1 MKQIGVL
8 GLQGAYAKHLA
19 VLQQLDVQGVDVRK
33 PGDLEECHG
42 LILPGGESTTMTKL
56 INEIDMHDALLK
68 FSVDRPVFGTC
79 AGMILMAAKV
89 DDGRVKTLNLINI
102 EVERNGY
109 GRQIDSFIDEL
120 DVTTNGQAFSMR
132 GVFIRAPRI
141 KNMGDGVEV
150 LASVNGEPVLVQE
163 GHHMAAAFHP
173 ELTGETRIHN
183 YFSTLK
189 GEMSLG

>member
-1 MKQIGVL
+1 VKQIGVL

-19 VLQQLDVQGVDVRK
+19 ILQQLDVQAVDVRK

-42 LILPGGESTTMTKL
+42 LIIPGGESTTMTKL

-189 GEMSLG
+189 GEMSLA

>member
-19 VLQQLDVQGVDVRK
+19 VLHQLHLKAVDVRK

-42 LILPGGESTTMTKL
+42 LIIPGGESTTMTKL

-89 DDGRVKTLNLINI
+89 DDGRVKTLNLLDI
-102 EVERNGY
+102 EVERNAY

-120 DVTTNGQAFSMR
+120 DVTTNGQSFSMR

-189 GEMSLG
+189 GEMSLA

>member
-1 MKQIGVL
+1 VKQIGVL

-19 VLQQLDVQGVDVRK
+19 ILQQLDVQAVDVRK
-33 PGDLEECHG
+33 PEDLEECHG
-42 LILPGGESTTMTKL
+42 LIIPGGESTTMTKL

-89 DDGRVKTLNLINI
+89 DDGRVKTLNLLDI
-102 EVERNGY
+102 EVERNAY

-141 KNMGDGVEV
+141 KNMGEEVEV
-150 LASVNGEPVLVQE
+150 LASVNGEPVLVQQ

-189 GEMSLG
+189 GEMSLA

>member
-1 MKQIGVL
+1 VKQIGVL

-19 VLQQLDVQGVDVRK
+19 ILQQLDVQAVDVRK
-33 PGDLEECHG
+33 PEDLEECHG
-42 LILPGGESTTMTKL
+42 LIIPGGESTTMTKL
-56 INEIDMHDALLK
+56 INEIEMHDALLK

-89 DDGRVKTLNLINI
+89 DDGRVKTLNLLDI
-102 EVERNGY
+102 EVERNAY

-189 GEMSLG
+189 GEMSLA

>member
-1 MKQIGVL
+1 MKRIGVL

-19 VLQQLDVQGVDVRK
+19 ILQQLHLKAVDVRK
-33 PGDLEECHG
+33 PNDLEECHG
-42 LILPGGESTTMTKL
+42 LIIPGGESTTMTKL
-56 INEIDMHDALLK
+56 INEIEMHGALLK

-79 AGMILMAAKV
+79 AGMILMATKV
-89 DDGRVKTLNLINI
+89 DDDRVKTLNLMNI

-141 KNMGDGVEV
+141 KNMGEGVEV

-189 GEMSLG
+189 GEMSLA

>member
-19 VLQQLDVQGVDVRK
+19 ILQQLDVQAVDVRK

-42 LILPGGESTTMTKL
+42 LIIPGGESTTMTKL

-189 GEMSLG
+189 REISLA

>member
-19 VLQQLDVQGVDVRK
+19 ILQQLDVQAVDVRK

-42 LILPGGESTTMTKL
+42 LIIPGGESTTMTKL

-89 DDGRVKTLNLINI
+89 DDGRVKTLSLLDI

-120 DVTTNGQAFSMR
+120 DVTTNGQAFTMR

-189 GEMSLG
+189 GEMSLA

>member
-1 MKQIGVL
+1 MKRIGVL

-19 VLQQLDVQGVDVRK
+19 ILQQLHLKAVDVRK
-33 PGDLEECHG
+33 SEDLEECHG
-42 LILPGGESTTMTKL
+42 LIIPGGESTTMTKL
-56 INEIDMHDALLK
+56 INEIEMHGALLK

-79 AGMILMAAKV
+79 AGMILMATKV
-89 DDGRVKTLNLINI
+89 DDDRVKTLNLMNI

-141 KNMGDGVEV
+141 KNMGEGVEV

-189 GEMSLG
+189 REMSLA

>member
-19 VLQQLDVQGVDVRK
+19 ILQQIDVQAVDVRK

-42 LILPGGESTTMTKL
+42 LIIPGGESTTMTKL

-189 GEMSLG
+189 GGMSLA

>member
-19 VLQQLDVQGVDVRK
+19 VLQQLDVQAVDVRK

-42 LILPGGESTTMTKL
+42 LIIPGGESTTMTKL

-89 DDGRVKTLNLINI
+89 DDGRVKTLNLLDI
-102 EVERNGY
+102 EVERNAY

-141 KNMGDGVEV
+141 KNMGDDVEV

-189 GEMSLG
+189 GEMSLA

>member
-19 VLQQLDVQGVDVRK
+19 VLQQLDVQAVDVRK

-42 LILPGGESTTMTKL
+42 LIIPGGESTTMTKL

-89 DDGRVKTLNLINI
+89 DDGRVKTLNLLDI
-102 EVERNGY
+102 EVERNAY

-189 GEMSLG
+189 GEMSLA

>member
-1 MKQIGVL
+1 VKRIGVL

-19 VLQQLDVQGVDVRK
+19 ILQQLDVQAVDVRK
-33 PGDLEECHG
+33 AEDLEKCHG
-42 LILPGGESTTMTKL
+42 LIIPGGESTTMTKL

-79 AGMILMAAKV
+79 AGMILMATKV
-89 DDGRVKTLNLINI
+89 DDDRVETLNLLDI
-102 EVERNGY
+102 EVERNAY

-141 KNMGDGVEV
+141 KNIGDEVEV
-150 LASVNGEPVLVQE
+150 LASVNGEPVLVQQ

-189 GEMSLG
+189 GEMSLA

>member
-19 VLQQLDVQGVDVRK
+19 ILQQLDVQAVDVRK

-189 GEMSLG
+189 GEMSLA

>member
-19 VLQQLDVQGVDVRK
+19 ILQQLDVQAVDVRK
-33 PGDLEECHG
+33 PEDLEECHG
-42 LILPGGESTTMTKL
+42 LIIPGGESTTMTKL

-89 DDGRVKTLNLINI
+89 DDGRVKTLNLLDI
-102 EVERNGY
+102 EVERNAY
-109 GRQIDSFIDEL
+109 GRQVDSFIDEL

-189 GEMSLG
+189 GEMSLA

>member
-1 MKQIGVL
+1 MKRIGVL

-19 VLQQLDVQGVDVRK
+19 VLHQLNLKAVDVRK
-33 PGDLEECHG
+33 PNDLEECHG
-42 LILPGGESTTMTKL
+42 LIIPGGESTTMTKL
-56 INEIDMHDALLK
+56 INEIDMHDALLE

-79 AGMILMAAKV
+79 AGMIIMATKV
-89 DDGRVKTLNLINI
+89 DDDRVKPLNLLDI

-189 GEMSLG
+189 REMSLA

>member
-1 MKQIGVL
+1 MKRIGVL

-19 VLQQLDVQGVDVRK
+19 ILQQLHLKAVDVRK
-33 PGDLEECHG
+33 PNDLEECHG
-42 LILPGGESTTMTKL
+42 LIIPGGESTTMTKL
-56 INEIDMHDALLK
+56 INEIEMHGALLK

-79 AGMILMAAKV
+79 AGMILMATKV
-89 DDGRVKTLNLINI
+89 DDDRVKTLNLMNI

-141 KNMGDGVEV
+141 KNMGEEVEV

-189 GEMSLG
+189 REMSLA

>member
-19 VLQQLDVQGVDVRK
+19 ILQQLDVQAVDVRK

-42 LILPGGESTTMTKL
+42 LIIPGGESTTMTKL

-89 DDGRVKTLNLINI
+89 DDGRVKTLNLLDI
-102 EVERNGY
+102 EVERNAY

-189 GEMSLG
+189 RETLLA

>member
-19 VLQQLDVQGVDVRK
+19 ILQQLDVQAVDVRK

-42 LILPGGESTTMTKL
+42 LIIPGGESTTMTKL

-79 AGMILMAAKV
+79 AGMILMATKV
-89 DDGRVKTLNLINI
+89 DDDRVKTLNLINI

-189 GEMSLG
+189 GEMSLA

>member
-19 VLQQLDVQGVDVRK
+19 ILQQLDVQAVDVRK
-33 PGDLEECHG
+33 SEDLEKCHG
-42 LILPGGESTTMTKL
+42 LIIPGGESTTMTKL
-56 INEIDMHDALLK
+56 INEIEMHDALLK

-79 AGMILMAAKV
+79 AGMILMATKV
-89 DDGRVKTLNLINI
+89 DDDRVKTLNLMNI

-120 DVTTNGQAFSMR
+120 NVTTNGQAFSMR

-141 KNMGDGVEV
+141 KNMGEGVEV

-189 GEMSLG
+189 KEMSLA

>member
-19 VLQQLDVQGVDVRK
+19 VLQQLDVQAVDVRK

-42 LILPGGESTTMTKL
+42 LIIPGGESTTMTKL

-79 AGMILMAAKV
+79 AGMILMASKV
-89 DDGRVKTLNLINI
+89 DDGRVKTLNLLDI
-102 EVERNGY
+102 EVERNAY

-189 GEMSLG
+189 GEMSLA

>member
-19 VLQQLDVQGVDVRK
+19 ILQQLDVQAVDVRK

-42 LILPGGESTTMTKL
+42 LIIPGGESTTMTKL

-89 DDGRVKTLNLINI
+89 DDGRVKTLNLLDI

-141 KNMGDGVEV
+141 KNMGEGVEV

-189 GEMSLG
+189 GEMSLA

>member
-1 MKQIGVL
+1 MKRIGVL

-19 VLQQLDVQGVDVRK
+19 ILQQLDVQAMDVRK
-33 PGDLEECHG
+33 PNDLEGCHG
-42 LILPGGESTTMTKL
+42 LIIPGGESTTMTKL
-56 INEIDMHDALLK
+56 INEIEMHGALIK

-79 AGMILMAAKV
+79 AGMILMATKV
-89 DDGRVKTLNLINI
+89 DDDRVKTLNLMNI

-141 KNMGDGVEV
+141 KNMGEGVEV

-189 GEMSLG
+189 REMSLA

>member
-19 VLQQLDVQGVDVRK
+19 ILQQLDVQAVDVRK
-33 PGDLEECHG
+33 PEDLEECHG
-42 LILPGGESTTMTKL
+42 LIIPGGESTTMTKL

-89 DDGRVKTLNLINI
+89 DDGRVKTLNLLDI
-102 EVERNGY
+102 EVERNAY

-141 KNMGDGVEV
+141 KNMGEGVEV

-189 GEMSLG
+189 REMSLA

>member
-1 MKQIGVL
+1 MKRIGVL

-19 VLQQLDVQGVDVRK
+19 ILQQLHLKAVDVRK
-33 PGDLEECHG
+33 PNDLEECHG
-42 LILPGGESTTMTKL
+42 LIIPGGESTTMTKL
-56 INEIDMHDALLK
+56 INEIEMHGALLK

-79 AGMILMAAKV
+79 AGMILMATKV
-89 DDGRVKTLNLINI
+89 DDDRVKTLNLMNI

-141 KNMGDGVEV
+141 KNMGEGVEV

-189 GEMSLG
+189 REMSLA

>member
-19 VLQQLDVQGVDVRK
+19 VLQQLDVQAVDVRK

-42 LILPGGESTTMTKL
+42 LIIPGGESTTMTKL

-189 GEMSLG
+189 REMSLA

>member
-19 VLQQLDVQGVDVRK
+19 ILQQLDVQAVDVRK
-33 PGDLEECHG
+33 SEDLEKCHG
-42 LILPGGESTTMTKL
+42 LIIPGGESTTMTKL
-56 INEIDMHDALLK
+56 INEIEMHDALLK
-68 FSVDRPVFGTC
+68 FSVDCPVFGTC
-79 AGMILMAAKV
+79 AGMILMATKV
-89 DDGRVKTLNLINI
+89 DDDRVKTLNLLDI
-102 EVERNGY
+102 EVERNAY
-109 GRQIDSFIDEL
+109 GRQIDSFIDKL
-120 DVTTNGQAFSMR
+120 DVTTNGQAFSIR

-141 KNMGDGVEV
+141 KNIGDDVEV
-150 LASVNGEPVLVQE
+150 LASVNGEPVLVQQ

-189 GEMSLG
+189 GEMSLA

>member
-19 VLQQLDVQGVDVRK
+19 ILQQLDVQAVDVRK
-33 PGDLEECHG
+33 PEDLEKCHG
-42 LILPGGESTTMTKL
+42 LIIPGGESTTMTKL
-56 INEIDMHDALLK
+56 INEIEMHDALLK

-79 AGMILMAAKV
+79 AGMILMATKV
-89 DDGRVKTLNLINI
+89 DDDRVKTLNLLDI
-102 EVERNGY
+102 EVERNAY
-109 GRQIDSFIDEL
+109 GRQIDSFIDKL
-120 DVTTNGQAFSMR
+120 DVTTNGQAFSIR

-141 KNMGDGVEV
+141 KNIGDDVEV
-150 LASVNGEPVLVQE
+150 LASVNGEPVLVQQ

-189 GEMSLG
+189 GEMSLA

>member
-19 VLQQLDVQGVDVRK
+19 VLQQLDVQAVDVRK
-33 PGDLEECHG
+33 PEDLEECHG
-42 LILPGGESTTMTKL
+42 LIIPGGESTTMTKL

-89 DDGRVKTLNLINI
+89 DDGRVKTLNLLDI
-102 EVERNGY
+102 EVERNAY
-109 GRQIDSFIDEL
+109 GRQVDSFIDEL

-189 GEMSLG
+189 GEMSLA

>member
-19 VLQQLDVQGVDVRK
+19 ILQQLDVQAVDVRK

-42 LILPGGESTTMTKL
+42 LIIPGGESTTMTKL

>member
-1 MKQIGVL
+1 MKRIGVL

-19 VLQQLDVQGVDVRK
+19 ILQQLHLKAVDVRK
-33 PGDLEECHG
+33 PNDLEECHG
-42 LILPGGESTTMTKL
+42 LIIPGGESTTMTKL
-56 INEIDMHDALLK
+56 INEIEMHGALLK

-79 AGMILMAAKV
+79 AGMILMATKV
-89 DDGRVKTLNLINI
+89 DDDRVKTLNLMNI

-141 KNMGDGVEV
+141 KNMGEGVEV

-189 GEMSLG
+189 KEMSLA

>member
-19 VLQQLDVQGVDVRK
+19 VLQQLDVQAVDVRK

-42 LILPGGESTTMTKL
+42 LIIPGGESTTMTKL

-89 DDGRVKTLNLINI
+89 DDGRVKTLNLLDI
-102 EVERNGY
+102 EVERNAY
-109 GRQIDSFIDEL
+109 GRQVDSFIDEL

-189 GEMSLG
+189 GEMSLA

>member
-19 VLQQLDVQGVDVRK
+19 ILQQLDVQAVDVRK
-33 PGDLEECHG
+33 PEDLEECHG
-42 LILPGGESTTMTKL
+42 LIIPGGESTTMTKL
-56 INEIDMHDALLK
+56 INEIEMHDALLK

-89 DDGRVKTLNLINI
+89 DDGRVKTLNLLDI
-102 EVERNGY
+102 EVERNAY
-109 GRQIDSFIDEL
+109 GRQVDSFIDEL

-173 ELTGETRIHN
+173 ELTGEARIHN

-189 GEMSLG
+189 GEMSLA

>member
-19 VLQQLDVQGVDVRK
+19 ILQQLDVQAVDVRK
-33 PGDLEECHG
+33 PEDLEKCHG
-42 LILPGGESTTMTKL
+42 LIIPGGESTTMTKL
-56 INEIDMHDALLK
+56 INEIEMHDALLK

-89 DDGRVKTLNLINI
+89 DDGRVKTLNLLDI
-102 EVERNGY
+102 EVERNAY

-189 GEMSLG
+189 RETLLA

>member
-1 MKQIGVL
+1 MKKIGVL

-19 VLQQLDVQGVDVRK
+19 VLQKIDVQAVDVRK

-42 LILPGGESTTMTKL
+42 LIIPGGESTTMTKL
-56 INEIDMHDALLK
+56 INEIAMHDALLK

-189 GEMSLG
+189 GEMSLA

>member
-1 MKQIGVL
+1 MKRIGVL

-19 VLQQLDVQGVDVRK
+19 ILQQLHLKAVDVRK
-33 PGDLEECHG
+33 PNDLEECHG
-42 LILPGGESTTMTKL
+42 LIIPGGESTTMTKL
-56 INEIDMHDALLK
+56 INEIEMHDALLK

-79 AGMILMAAKV
+79 AGMIIMATKV
-89 DDGRVKTLNLINI
+89 DDDRVKTLNLLDI

-141 KNMGDGVEV
+141 KNMGEGVEV

-163 GHHMAAAFHP
+163 GHYMAAAFHP

-189 GEMSLG
+189 REMSLA

>member
-1 MKQIGVL
+1 VKQIGVL

-19 VLQQLDVQGVDVRK
+19 ILQQLDVQAVDVRK

-42 LILPGGESTTMTKL
+42 LIIPGGESTTMTKL

-79 AGMILMAAKV
+79 AGMILMASKV
-89 DDGRVKTLNLINI
+89 DDGRVKTLNLLDI
-102 EVERNGY
+102 EVERNAY

-189 GEMSLG
+189 GEMSLA

>member
-19 VLQQLDVQGVDVRK
+19 VLQQLDVHAVDVRK

-42 LILPGGESTTMTKL
+42 LIIPGGESTTMTKL

-89 DDGRVKTLNLINI
+89 DDGRVKTLNLMNI

-189 GEMSLG
+189 GEMSLA